1 MSYILFLLC
10 TIILHTGNFPNSKSY
25 YFKKLLQYIS
35 LNLSFDFCSKI
46 MATVIRP
53 LGITTFY
60 TLILNLLYTNH
71 IILHV
76 PTYYHH
82 NSNHVSEI
90 PRRPLILFIGVCHKL
105 YFCGIELSSINLW
118 IFCAGNFGEE
128 EYCPSGISHGHWPLA
143 MLRSKM
149 GDCAKNRVIFCK
161 NISTMSSHK
170 RPVLQKWCC
179 PVAII
184 RSHKDPAQKIV
195 CFSALKR

>member
-1 MSYILFLLC
+1 MSYILFLVC
-10 TIILHTGNFPNSKSY
+10 TIILQTGNFPNSKSY

-71 IILHV
+71 IILH
-76 PTYYHH
+76 TYLLYYHH

-105 YFCGIELSSINLW
+105 YFCGIELSSINLLKFLCW
-118 IFCAGNFGEE
+118 KFWVGGVLPIRHF
-128 EYCPSGISHGHWPLA
+128 PWSLA
-143 MLRSKM
+143 TCHVEVKNGGLRKKP
-149 GDCAKNRVIFCK
+149 CHF
-161 NISTMSSHK
+161 
-170 RPVLQKWCC
+170 LQK
-179 PVAII
+179 
-184 RSHKDPAQKIV
+184 HKYYV
-195 CFSALKR
+195 LL

>member
-1 MSYILFLLC
+1 
-10 TIILHTGNFPNSKSY
+10 
-25 YFKKLLQYIS
+25 
-35 LNLSFDFCSKI
+35 

-71 IILHV
+71 IILH
-76 PTYYHH
+76 TYLLYYHH

-105 YFCGIELSSINLW
+105 YFCGIELSSINLLKFLCW
-118 IFCAGNFGEE
+118 KFWVGGVLPIRHFPWSLATCHVEVKNGGLRKKPCHFLQKHKYYVE
-128 EYCPSGISHGHWPLA
+128 PS
-143 MLRSKM
+143 
-149 GDCAKNRVIFCK
+149 
-161 NISTMSSHK
+161 K